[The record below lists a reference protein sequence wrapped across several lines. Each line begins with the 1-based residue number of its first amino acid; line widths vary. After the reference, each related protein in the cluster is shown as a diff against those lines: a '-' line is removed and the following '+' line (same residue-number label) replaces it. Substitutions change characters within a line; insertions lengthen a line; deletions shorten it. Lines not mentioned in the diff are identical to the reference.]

1 MSKDK
6 SFIEHGGDIYTD
18 GKFKGIKLLDF
29 SSNINFLGVPKSF
42 TENVYKAIEN
52 IICYPDLKYREAKFH
67 IKEYLKA
74 EIEEENII
82 LGNGAAEIIN
92 LAIRALKKPCIVV
105 PSFSEYETTAR
116 NYSEEIVFC
125 NLNEDF
131 TYNYKDILEK
141 MKYCD
146 GLVIANPNNPNG
158 GVIDKKSFEEILYYC
173 EEHKKKII
181 IDEAFLEFVSNDDQ
195 SFIDSCVNFKCL
207 FIIRAF
213 TKFFAMPGIR
223 FGYGVSSDVEFI
235 EILSKFQIPW
245 NINSFAEVAI
255 KTVLKDTEYINNSKI
270 LIKKEREY
278 FYLKLKE
285 FKFIDKVYESHGN
298 FLLLKLKEI
307 SGEDIF
313 NYCLSKGL
321 LLRRCRNF
329 RGLDDSFIRLAVKSR
344 EDNDKLLKIFMNYEK
359 ELMKGEF

>member
-1 MSKDK
+1 
-6 SFIEHGGDIYTD
+6 
-18 GKFKGIKLLDF
+18 
-29 SSNINFLGVPKSF
+29 LGVPKSF
-42 TENVYKAIEN
+42 TENIYKALEN

-74 EIEEENII
+74 EIKEENII

-92 LAIRALKKPCIVV
+92 LAIRALKKPCILI

-125 NLNEDF
+125 ELNEDF
-131 TYNYKDILEK
+131 TYNYKNILEK

-158 GVIDKKSFEEILYYC
+158 GVIDKKSFKEILCYC

-181 IDEAFLEFVSNDDQ
+181 IDEAFVEFVSNDKQ
-195 SFIDSCVNFKCL
+195 SFIDCCVNFKCL

-223 FGYGVSSDVEFI
+223 FGYGVSSDIEFI
-235 EILSKFQIPW
+235 EKLSKVQIPW

-255 KTVLKDTEYINNSKI
+255 KTVLKDTKYINNSKVI
-270 LIKKEREY
+270 IKKEREY

-285 FKFIDKVYESHGN
+285 FKFIDKVFESNGN
-298 FLLLKLKEI
+298 FLLLKLKEA
-307 SGEDIF
+307 SGEDVF

-329 RGLDDSFIRLAVKSR
+329 RGLDDRFIRLAVKSR
-344 EDNDKLLKIFMNYEK
+344 EDNNKLLKIFINYEN
-359 ELMKGEF
+359 EVN